1 VAHIVVITH
10 RYDDFSSE
18 DYLLRCFFAHWE
30 QAGHRVTV
38 AAGLDG
44 WPAGDAAILHVD
56 LSVVPAAYAE
66 ASKRY
71 PRVVNG
77 RALDIRKR
85 HVSRHLV
92 KRGDGWLGPVIVKT
106 DLNCNG
112 AREAR
117 LLRRMERDGVED
129 KQVPRGALYM
139 DGDYPVYASPAEVQE
154 TGWTHPG
161 LVVERFRP
169 EQDERGYWMRAW
181 VFFGERERCTRYLGD
196 QAIIKSRNIV
206 AKEPAEVPEA
216 LRAERRRL
224 GLDYGK
230 LDFVINDGEAV
241 LLDANRTPGAPPASA
256 EMEIS
261 NADLAQG
268 LDSMLKRP

>member
-18 DYLLRCFFAHWE
+18 DYLLRRFLANWE

-38 AAGLDG
+38 TAGLEG
-44 WPAGDAAILHVD
+44 LPASDLAILHVD

-66 ASKRY
+66 ACKRY

-85 HVSRHLV
+85 QVSRHLV
-92 KRGDGWLGPVIVKT
+92 KRGDGWTGPVIVKT
-106 DLNCNG
+106 DLNCSG

-117 LLRRMERDGVED
+117 LLQRMERDGVED
-129 KQVPRGALYM
+129 REVPRSVLYM
-139 DGDYPVYASPAEVQE
+139 DGDYPVYASPSEVRE
-154 TGWTHPG
+154 NGWTHPG
-161 LVVERFRP
+161 LVVEQFRP
-169 EQDERGYWMRAW
+169 EQDARGFWMRAW

-216 LRAERRRL
+216 MRAERRRL

-230 LDFVINDGEAV
+230 LDFVINGGEPI
-241 LLDANRTPGAPPASA
+241 LLDANRTPGAPPPSA
-256 EMEIS
+256 EWDAS
-261 NADLAQG
+261 NANLAQG
-268 LDSMLKRP
+268 LYGMLERP